1 MIHAWY
7 LSIVVKG
14 VIGVAHKPTV
24 RGLRERAGL
33 QIRELSLASDVSE
46 ASINRMERKAP
57 VGVVLVNKVLRVI
70 NERLGTNY
78 EAHDVD
84 VTLL

>member
-1 MIHAWY
+1 
-7 LSIVVKG
+7 
-14 VIGVAHKPTV
+14 VARKPTV
-24 RGLRERAGL
+24 RELRERAGL

-46 ASINRMERKAP
+46 ASINRMERKQA

-84 VTLL
+84 VALL

>member
-1 MIHAWY
+1 
-7 LSIVVKG
+7 
-14 VIGVAHKPTV
+14 VANKPTV
-24 RGLRERAGL
+24 RDLRERAGL

-46 ASINRMERKAP
+46 ASINRMERKLA

-70 NERLGTNY
+70 NGRLGTDY

-84 VTLL
+84 VPLL

>member
-1 MIHAWY
+1 MAN
-7 LSIVVKG
+7 
-14 VIGVAHKPTV
+14 KPTV
-24 RGLRERAGL
+24 RELRERAGL

-46 ASINRMERKAP
+46 ASINRMERKLA

-70 NERLGTNY
+70 NARLGTDY

-84 VTLL
+84 VPLL

>member
-1 MIHAWY
+1 MAR
-7 LSIVVKG
+7 
-14 VIGVAHKPTV
+14 KPTV
-24 RGLRERAGL
+24 RELRERAGL

-46 ASINRMERKAP
+46 ASINRMERKQA

-78 EAHDVD
+78 EAHEVD